1 MKKNIYIPKKRNR
14 ILEASLKFIHD
25 RIQKDLPYMYSAVS
39 IAVYNL
45 VDGDEEE
52 KTQAVIKMIEESN
65 RVWQEVIENGKDVI
79 EECEK
84 ITGIDIRK
92 SVE

>member
-1 MKKNIYIPKKRNR
+1 MKKNIYIPQKRNR